1 MFYSSPPYSPITPQI
16 LADIR
21 NAVGEDAL
29 IEDPAKLEE
38 YGKDATDHRQT
49 PAIVVRAV
57 SAAQVQALLRLANV
71 HRFPVTPRG
80 LGTGLAGGSVPSPG
94 GVVLSLERMNRILSI
109 DTDNLIAVVE
119 PGVINLDLKKAAQS
133 KGLFYPP
140 DPASLE
146 TCSIGGNAATN
157 AGGPACIK
165 YGTTRDYVLGLEAVL
180 PTGEIM
186 EMGVQTRKGVVGY
199 DLTHL
204 MVGSEGTLGV
214 ITRLILKLIPNPV
227 SVNTLVVLFPELS
240 MAMKAVTSILVSGHI
255 PSALEFLDRRCLEL
269 VGDLLPFEGARDAAA
284 LLVLEV
290 DGLPG
295 ITERELEK
303 IGEICLENGA
313 LDAFFAPDSHK
324 RSQMWEVRR
333 QVSVRIERDWPL
345 YVPEDVV
352 VPIGRIADFVDGLPA
367 LEELYEMKIYSF
379 GHAGDGNIHV
389 SVTAESRDL
398 AGKVE
403 KGIRAVLARALSM
416 GGTISGE
423 HGIGI
428 AKKQF
433 LPMELSTESIRIQK
447 EIKRIFDP
455 NMILNPGKIFD

>member
-1 MFYSSPPYSPITPQI
+1 
-16 LADIR
+16 
-21 NAVGEDAL
+21 
-29 IEDPAKLEE
+29 
-38 YGKDATDHRQT
+38 
-49 PAIVVRAV
+49 
-57 SAAQVQALLRLANV
+57 
-71 HRFPVTPRG
+71 
-80 LGTGLAGGSVPSPG
+80 
-94 GVVLSLERMNRILSI
+94 
-109 DTDNLIAVVE
+109 
-119 PGVINLDLKKAAQS
+119 
-133 KGLFYPP
+133 
-140 DPASLE
+140 
-146 TCSIGGNAATN
+146 
-157 AGGPACIK
+157 
-165 YGTTRDYVLGLEAVL
+165 
-180 PTGEIM
+180 
-186 EMGVQTRKGVVGY
+186 MGVQTRKGVVGY

-295 ITERELEK
+295 ITDRELEK

-403 KGIRAVLARALSM
+403 EGIRAVLARALSM